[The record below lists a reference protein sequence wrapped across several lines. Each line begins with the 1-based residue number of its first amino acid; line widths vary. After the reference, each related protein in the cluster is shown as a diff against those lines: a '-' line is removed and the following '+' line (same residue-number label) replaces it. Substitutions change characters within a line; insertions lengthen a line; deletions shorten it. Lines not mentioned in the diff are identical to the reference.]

1 MQYLFLTGI
10 ILSAFHSF
18 VLFSK
23 NDKRLSDY
31 VLALWFCF
39 SGISLF
45 SFFLVYSD
53 KHLIYPSL
61 TVLGMPFPLLI
72 GPLLLLYTKYQTTTN
87 SFKKSD
93 LLHVFPFAIV
103 FFFFV
108 NIYFLPFE
116 SRSEILR
123 SGGRGY
129 EMQGFIKLLAIYISG
144 MVYIPWS
151 AKKLLDYKKNI
162 NNQFSNT
169 ERINF
174 NWLLYLIIG
183 MAIVWIII
191 LFVQDDRF
199 IFGAVSLFIIWMSY
213 FGTKQVQIFR
223 ANSFPSEEEEEEP
236 HSDIC
241 EENNRDA
248 ETPRYSKS
256 SLNVENIL
264 EIHAALIKVLNEKQ
278 PYLNPELKLTD
289 LAVLLGVHPN
299 HLSQVINSQCGK
311 SFYDLINERRIQ
323 EFIFRLKQKESKQYT
338 LVALAFDCGFNSKA
352 SFNRNFKKYTQ
363 LTPSDYYKI
372 SMQQIETYLPV
383 EEMFI

>member
-103 FFFFV
+103 FFLFV

-223 ANSFPSEEEEEEP
+223 TNSFPSEEEEEP

-299 HLSQVINSQCGK
+299 HLSQVINSQYGK

-338 LVALAFDCGFNSKA
+338 LVALAYDCGFNSKA

>member
-103 FFFFV
+103 FFLFV
-108 NIYFLPFE
+108 NIYLLPFE

-223 ANSFPSEEEEEEP
+223 ANSFPSEEEEP

-352 SFNRNFKKYTQ
+352 SFNRNFKKYIQ

>member
-223 ANSFPSEEEEEEP
+223 ANSFPSEEEEP

-241 EENNRDA
+241 EENNCDA

>member
-223 ANSFPSEEEEEEP
+223 ANSFPSEEEEP

>member
-72 GPLLLLYTKYQTTTN
+72 GPLLLLYTKYKTTTN

-223 ANSFPSEEEEEEP
+223 ANSFPSEEEEP

-383 EEMFI
+383 EEMFV

>member
-1 MQYLFLTGI
+1 
-10 ILSAFHSF
+10 
-18 VLFSK
+18 
-23 NDKRLSDY
+23 
-31 VLALWFCF
+31 
-39 SGISLF
+39 
-45 SFFLVYSD
+45 
-53 KHLIYPSL
+53 
-61 TVLGMPFPLLI
+61 
-72 GPLLLLYTKYQTTTN
+72 
-87 SFKKSD
+87 
-93 LLHVFPFAIV
+93 
-103 FFFFV
+103 
-108 NIYFLPFE
+108 
-116 SRSEILR
+116 
-123 SGGRGY
+123 
-129 EMQGFIKLLAIYISG
+129 
-144 MVYIPWS
+144 
-151 AKKLLDYKKNI
+151 
-162 NNQFSNT
+162 
-169 ERINF
+169 
-174 NWLLYLIIG
+174 
-183 MAIVWIII
+183 
-191 LFVQDDRF
+191 
-199 IFGAVSLFIIWMSY
+199 MSY

-223 ANSFPSEEEEEEP
+223 ANSFPSEEEEP

-352 SFNRNFKKYTQ
+352 SFNRNFKKYIQ

-383 EEMFI
+383 EEMFV

>member
-23 NDKRLSDY
+23 EKKRSSDY
-31 VLALWFCF
+31 LLALWFCF

-61 TVLGMPFPLLI
+61 TVLGMPIPLLI
-72 GPLLLLYTKYQTTTN
+72 GPLLLLYTKYQTTAN
-87 SFKKSD
+87 SFKKND
-93 LLHVFPFAIV
+93 LLHVFPFLIV
-103 FFFFV
+103 FFLFV

-116 SRSEILR
+116 IRREILR
-123 SGGRGY
+123 NGGRGY
-129 EMQGFIKLLAIYISG
+129 EMQGFIKLLAIYFSG
-144 MVYIPWS
+144 LVYIPWS
-151 AKKLLDYKKNI
+151 LIKLLTYKKNL

-183 MAIVWIII
+183 MAIVWVII
-191 LFVQDDRF
+191 LFVQDDRL

-213 FGTKQVQIFR
+213 FGTKQVQIFG
-223 ANSFPSEEEEEEP
+223 ANSFPLEEEDP
-236 HSDIC
+236 LSDIF
-241 EENNRDA
+241 EENDLDV
-248 ETPRYSKS
+248 ETPKYSKS
-256 SLNVENIL
+256 TLNEENIL

-289 LAVLLGVHPN
+289 LAVLLEVNPN

-311 SFYDLINERRIQ
+311 SFYDLINEQRIQ

-372 SMQQIETYLPV
+372 SMQHIETYLPV
-383 EEMFI
+383 EEVFS

>member
-87 SFKKSD
+87 SFKNSD

-223 ANSFPSEEEEEEP
+223 ANSFPSEEEEP

>member
-103 FFFFV
+103 FFLFV

-223 ANSFPSEEEEEEP
+223 ANSFPSEEEEP

-241 EENNRDA
+241 EENNRDE

>member
-223 ANSFPSEEEEEEP
+223 ANSFPSEEEEEP

>member
-103 FFFFV
+103 FFLFV

-223 ANSFPSEEEEEEP
+223 ANSFPSEEEEP

-264 EIHAALIKVLNEKQ
+264 EIHAALIKVLNEKK

>member
-223 ANSFPSEEEEEEP
+223 ANSFPSEEEEP

-372 SMQQIETYLPV
+372 SMQQIETYLPI

>member
-223 ANSFPSEEEEEEP
+223 ANSFPSEEEEP

-383 EEMFI
+383 EEMFV

>member
-103 FFFFV
+103 FFLFV

-223 ANSFPSEEEEEEP
+223 ANSFPSEEEP

-352 SFNRNFKKYTQ
+352 SFNRNFKKYIQ

>member
-103 FFFFV
+103 FFLFV

-223 ANSFPSEEEEEEP
+223 ANSFPSEEEEP

-352 SFNRNFKKYTQ
+352 SLNRNFKKYTQ

>member
-72 GPLLLLYTKYQTTTN
+72 GPLLLLYTKYQITTN

-103 FFFFV
+103 FFLFV

-223 ANSFPSEEEEEEP
+223 ANSFPSEEEEP

>member
-72 GPLLLLYTKYQTTTN
+72 GPLLLLYTKYQTTNN

-223 ANSFPSEEEEEEP
+223 ANSFPSEEEEP